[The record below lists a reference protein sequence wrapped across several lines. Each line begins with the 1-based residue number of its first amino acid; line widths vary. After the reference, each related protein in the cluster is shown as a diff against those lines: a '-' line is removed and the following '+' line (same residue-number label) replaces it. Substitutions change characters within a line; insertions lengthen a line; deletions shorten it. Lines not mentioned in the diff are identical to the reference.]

1 MNPYTDESFGAV
13 QQRHWEEANQR
24 LTAKMLQEFLYEA
37 IIEANIVKEG
47 DPQTLQVEASGAVY
61 TFSARKRL
69 FDSVHVYPESIVKK
83 EQDVEVPVRAD
94 AFLLE
99 LQQMAPIS
107 SETAGHLLKE
117 YYHTLTA
124 DCHLLDKQTT
134 AAELAEMDYLRLEGE
149 MGGHPWITYN
159 KGRIGF
165 SFQDYLSYAP
175 EHKQN
180 VRLFWIAVHKKAAS
194 FQTVHADGYHRLIEE
209 ELNES
214 ERKHFRD
221 LINRAGREAEDY
233 YYMPVH
239 AWQWDNHIVTLYAEY
254 IAKGWIIPL
263 QYSEDTYLPQQS
275 IRTFVNTEHKTKK
288 HVKLPVSILNT
299 LVYRGLPSERTMA
312 APEVTKWIQAVK
324 DKDPFLRGTCR
335 VGLLGETETIDV
347 PHPTFHHLEG
357 VPYQYTE
364 MLGAV
369 WRESIY
375 TAVEEE
381 EKPVTLAALL
391 HEDANGKPL
400 VLEYVERSGLSTEAW
415 IKQLF
420 DSVLPPLLHYMY
432 KYGTV
437 FSPHGQNTIV
447 VLKNY
452 EPHRLIMKDFVDDV
466 NVSDQQLPELEDLPE
481 DLKQVLRCEPPEGL
495 VQFIFTGLFICHFR
509 YLSDLLDRENLLAEH
524 TFWKMTVETIEAYQ
538 KRFPEL
544 AGRFELFNLFQPAM
558 VKLCLNRNRMLDY
571 GYGDGEDRPHAS
583 EHGFVENALFTVHTL
598 YT

>member
-1 MNPYTDESFGAV
+1 
-13 QQRHWEEANQR
+13 
-24 LTAKMLQEFLYEA
+24 
-37 IIEANIVKEG
+37 
-47 DPQTLQVEASGAVY
+47 
-61 TFSARKRL
+61 
-69 FDSVHVYPESIVKK
+69 
-83 EQDVEVPVRAD
+83 
-94 AFLLE
+94 
-99 LQQMAPIS
+99 
-107 SETAGHLLKE
+107 
-117 YYHTLTA
+117 
-124 DCHLLDKQTT
+124 
-134 AAELAEMDYLRLEGE
+134 
-149 MGGHPWITYN
+149 
-159 KGRIGF
+159 
-165 SFQDYLSYAP
+165 
-175 EHKQN
+175 
-180 VRLFWIAVHKKAAS
+180 
-194 FQTVHADGYHRLIEE
+194 
-209 ELNES
+209 
-214 ERKHFRD
+214 
-221 LINRAGREAEDY
+221 
-233 YYMPVH
+233 
-239 AWQWDNHIVTLYAEY
+239 
-254 IAKGWIIPL
+254 
-263 QYSEDTYLPQQS
+263 
-275 IRTFVNTEHKTKK
+275 
-288 HVKLPVSILNT
+288 
-299 LVYRGLPSERTMA
+299 
-312 APEVTKWIQAVK
+312 
-324 DKDPFLRGTCR
+324 
-335 VGLLGETETIDV
+335 
-347 PHPTFHHLEG
+347 
-357 VPYQYTE
+357 
-364 MLGAV
+364 
-369 WRESIY
+369 
-375 TAVEEE
+375 VEEE

-524 TFWKMTVETIEAYQ
+524 TFWKMTVETIEANQ